1 MLGISVRKLAI
12 ESKWLQDPHTNARN
26 KSYLGNSFI
35 RFDEA
40 ERYLAL

>member
-1 MLGISVRKLAI
+1 MTSRPYTI
-12 ESKWLQDPHTNARN
+12 NARP
-26 KSYLGNSFI
+26 YLGNSFI